1 MNLPAFLH
9 SRSLRPA
16 LTACLFLAALLPLRA
31 ANWQYVTID
40 VVPGLRSHDVRSEVI
55 YQFESSFVQVDSGGD
70 PALRVSGWFDQDKPV
85 TLFDFGSFQ
94 SLSLGILAETSIDA
108 RRGQWTNDPSPPM
121 LFFVLPWALWGHEFA
136 LVHPNGGTYP
146 VTKLPLSAGA
156 GYGDGFEAWA
166 ICTPEQEF

>member
-1 MNLPAFLH
+1 MPFAN
-9 SRSLRPA
+9 RLRPL

-31 ANWQYVTID
+31 ANWQYITID
-40 VVPGLRSHDVRSEVI
+40 IAPGLRSHVLGNPAIDI
-55 YQFESSFVQVDSGGD
+55 GYSSQALIDLGTSSGGD
-70 PALRVSGWFDQDKPV
+70 PALRVSTLFDLDQPV
-85 TLFDFGSFQ
+85 TLFDFASFQ

-121 LFFVLPWALWGHEFA
+121 LFFVLPWSLWGHEFA